1 LLICFFFIENN
12 LFLRPCF
19 IFRHPRSSTASTNIF
34 LRPFET
40 TVWLSI
46 ICIVILSGLVYC
58 TIMHYESSQT
68 FSLRVLSDIVLL
80 KIGTLCQQG
89 RYIIIFLVPTSLL
102 QFIILFCSFI
112 YESMTNNRHVYKQ
125 NFRGGGGKI

>member
-1 LLICFFFIENN
+1 MLITILFIEND
-12 LFLRPCF
+12 LFRRPCF

-46 ICIVILSGLVYC
+46 ICVVVLSGFVYC
-58 TIMHYESSQT
+58 TIMHYESNQT
-68 FSLRVLSDIVLL
+68 FSPRVLSDIVLL

-89 RYIIIFLVPTSLL
+89 TIIIIMLIIVYSITIL
-102 QFIILFCSFI
+102 IILFCSI
-112 YESMTNNRHVYKQ
+112 YQ
-125 NFRGGGGKI
+125 L